1 MLNMS
6 RIHDI
11 KELSREGYTVA
22 EIARK
27 ENIDEKT
34 VRKYLSRSDF
44 SPSLPR
50 QKEWPSKLDP
60 YKGVIDGWLAEDR
73 KVWYKQRHTAKRI
86 HDRLVAEQEDYSCSY
101 EMVQRYVKRA
111 RQREREQRAS
121 QELVWHPGEAQADF
135 GEADFIE
142 QGQQV
147 RKKYLVLSFPHSND
161 SFVQVFGGET
171 AECVCQGLIDIFDY
185 IRGVPPLVVFDNA
198 TGVGRRVGDVIHEAE
213 LFHRLRAHYNF
224 SIRFC
229 NPDAGHEKGNVET
242 KIRYDRSNLFVP
254 IPVYDDIFAYNQAL
268 LDKHALKASEEHY
281 KKLVPIRQLFEEDWK
296 ALLPL
301 PQIPFN
307 ACRYLYVKADGYG
320 KVRLDDRHYYST
332 CPEYGGREVLVAVH
346 AHTIDI
352 LGDERRILV
361 RHSRQ
366 FGEQRT
372 DSCDY
377 RTSLAVLLRNV
388 GAWKNSGVREILP
401 ASLRTA
407 MDSQPREQL
416 QETIRV
422 MNLLT
427 RTYNFETAIVALEEG
442 LRINRT
448 RFCDA
453 AVLAARISGCGLA
466 AVPARGPDL
475 RSYDILLKRGERPC

>member
-1 MLNMS
+1 MAVQTGSVQRNS
-6 RIHDI
+6 R
-11 KELSREGYTVA
+11 
-22 EIARK
+22 
-27 ENIDEKT
+27 
-34 VRKYLSRSDF
+34 
-44 SPSLPR
+44 
-50 QKEWPSKLDP
+50 
-60 YKGVIDGWLAEDR
+60 WLAEDR

-86 HDRLVAEQEDYSCSY
+86 HDRLEAEQEDYHCSY
-101 EMVQRYVKRA
+101 EIVQRYVKKA

-142 QGQQV
+142 QGQPV
-147 RKKYLVLSFPHSND
+147 RKKYLILSFPQSND

-171 AECVCQGLIDIFDY
+171 AECVCQGLIDIFAY
-185 IRGVPPLVVFDNA
+185 IHGVPPLVVFDNA

-213 LFHRLRAHYNF
+213 LFQRLRAHYNF

-229 NPDAGHEKGNVET
+229 NPDAGHEKGHVET
-242 KIRYDRSNLFVP
+242 KVRYDRSNLFVP
-254 IPVYDDIFAYNQAL
+254 IPVYDDIVVNNQEL
-268 LDKHALKASEEHY
+268 LEKHTLKASEEHY
-281 KKLVPIRQLFEEDWK
+281 KKLVPIRQLFEEDRK

-301 PQIPFN
+301 PQMPFN

-332 CPEYGGREVLVAVH
+332 CPEFGGREVLVAVRAH
-346 AHTIDI
+346 AIDI
-352 LGDERRILV
+352 LGDDRRVLV

-366 FGEQRT
+366 FSEQRT

-377 RTSLAVLLRNV
+377 RTSLAVLLRNA

-422 MNLLT
+422 MNLLS
-427 RTYNFETAIVALEEG
+427 RTYNFETAVAALEEG

-453 AVLAARISGCGLA
+453 AVLAARITGCGLTV
-466 AVPARGPDL
+466 VPASGPDL
-475 RSYDILLKRGERPC
+475 RGYDILLQRGEPPC